1 MYDDLSGYPIAVASH
16 EVREAWNEAVE
27 AILAHDR
34 SAAERLA
41 GTIAS
46 DPDFALAHA
55 VNGLLLLSLA
65 RADVIPAA
73 VVCMDDA
80 LRAKAARTIS
90 DREDKFLQA
99 LEQWIMDAPRRAA
112 VILEDILVS
121 YPQDMLAVKLAHM
134 LRFMLGDQ
142 LPMLTVLQRVVP
154 AFGSRHPY
162 AGFAQGCLAFAL
174 EERGLYA
181 EAERVG
187 RLAVELTPRDVWGR
201 HAVAHVLE
209 MTGRADEGIAWLED
223 PGRWAHANNFT
234 LHLFW
239 HQALFQ
245 MEAGRFAEAIA
256 LYDHRMA
263 VGCSDDYRDIASC
276 ASLLARFE
284 YAGVDVGGRW
294 EEIGDRAE
302 RHQMDGRL
310 VFADLHYVL
319 ALLGAGRVKS
329 ADALARRIVDDS
341 FTCGSEERR
350 IAARSGG
357 TMACGLLSFQ
367 AGDYVAA
374 AKWFS
379 AGRSTLLDIGGSN
392 AQRDLFEQVY
402 IESLIR
408 SGDEEQAAALLERR
422 LSVRMGRSRYAL
434 EGLGRLH
441 TTSARL
447 SALAALDALSPKSTR
462 H

>member
-34 SAAERLA
+34 CAADRLA
-41 GTIAS
+41 GTIAA

-65 RADVIPAA
+65 RADLIPAA

-80 LRAKAARTIS
+80 LRAKSARATS

-121 YPQDMLAVKLAHM
+121 YPRDMLAVKLAHM

-154 AFGSRHPY
+154 SFGLDHPY
-162 AGFAQGCLAFAL
+162 GGFAQGCLAFAL
-174 EERGLYA
+174 EERGLHA

-209 MTGRADEGIAWLED
+209 MTGRADEGISWLGD
-223 PGRWAHANNFT
+223 PSRWAHANNFS

-294 EEIGDRAE
+294 EDIGDRAE

-341 FTCGSEERR
+341 FTCGSDERR
-350 IAARSGG
+350 IAARTGG

-408 SGDEEQAAALLERR
+408 SGDEEQAVALLERR
-422 LSVRMGRSRYAL
+422 LSVRMGRSRFAL
-434 EGLGRLH
+434 ERLGRLQ

>member
-1 MYDDLSGYPIAVASH
+1 MFDDLSGYAIAVASH
-16 EVREAWNEAVE
+16 EVREAWNETVE

-34 SAAERLA
+34 SAADRLA
-41 GTIAS
+41 NTIAA

-65 RADVIPAA
+65 RVDLIPTA

-80 LRAKAARTIS
+80 WRAKSTRAIS
-90 DREDKFLQA
+90 TREDKFLKA

-121 YPQDMLAVKLAHM
+121 CPQDILAIKLAHM
-134 LRFMLGDQ
+134 LRFVLGDQ
-142 LPMLTVLQRVVP
+142 SQMLTVLQRAVP
-154 AFGSRHPY
+154 TFAPGHPY
-162 AGFAQGCLAFAL
+162 AGFAQGCLSFAL
-174 EERGLYA
+174 EERGFYA
-181 EAERVG
+181 EAERAG
-187 RLAVELTPRDVWGR
+187 RLAIELTPRDVWGR

-209 MTGRADEGIAWLED
+209 MTGRADEGLSWLAD
-223 PGRWAHANNFT
+223 HSRWAHANNFG

-239 HQALFQ
+239 HQALF
-245 MEAGRFAEAIA
+245 MIEASQLAEAIA
-256 LYDHRMA
+256 LYDLRMA
-263 VGCSDDYRDIASC
+263 TECSDDYRDVASC
-276 ASLLARFE
+276 ASLLARLE
-284 YAGVDVGGRW
+284 YEGVDVGNRW
-294 EEIGDRAE
+294 EDIGHRAA
-302 RHQMDGRL
+302 RHENDGRL

-341 FTCGSEERR
+341 FTCSSDERR
-350 IAARSGG
+350 VAARSGG
-357 TMACGLLSFQ
+357 TIACGLLSFQ

-379 AGRSTLLDIGGSN
+379 AARSTLIDIGGSN
-392 AQRDLFEQVY
+392 AQRDLFEQAY

-408 SGDEEQAAALLERR
+408 SGDAERAAALLERR
-422 LSVRMGRSRYAL
+422 LSARMGRSRFAL
-434 EGLGRLH
+434 ERLGRLQ
-441 TTSARL
+441 TTSSRL
-447 SALAALDALSPKSTR
+447 SALAALNALSPKSTR